1 MVLKNRCYFKRLS
14 GDYMYDLLCEFESLI
29 VLKTIMDSVDMN
41 FIGIGDLEEIDGYA
55 KELDID
61 TKYVDLE
68 SMYNFEIDS
77 ILDVYNEWYENVN
90 DKYLEVKNGL
100 LNLI

>member
-1 MVLKNRCYFKRLS
+1 
-14 GDYMYDLLCEFESLI
+14 MYDLLCEFESLV

-55 KELDID
+55 KELGID

-77 ILDVYNEWYENVN
+77 ILDVYNDWYENVN
-90 DKYLEVKNGL
+90 DRYLEVKNGL

>member
-1 MVLKNRCYFKRLS
+1 
-14 GDYMYDLLCEFESLI
+14 MYDLLCEFESLI

-61 TKYVDLE
+61 IKYVDLE
-68 SMYNFEIDS
+68 SMYNWEIDS
-77 ILDVYNEWYENVN
+77 IIDVYNRWYENVN
-90 DKYLEVKNGL
+90 DRYLEVKNGL
-100 LNLI
+100 LKLI